1 KQQQQQKRIDSG
13 ISSASSSSST
23 MVSSIDSSS
32 TTITTATLRN
42 DDNSD
47 DDDDDNDMNNK
58 NKMIKNSEMLCS
70 LLEMMKMSSTEEFAK
85 KLCFM
90 SESPLLCQEMRN
102 CGYVPMLIRLIH
114 QQTMDDHDDFNLE
127 QLQQQQQSRVHRN
140 LIQALNNI
148 VQHTKRNRKELKILK
163 ILEDLKAFVE
173 ILLKKFLENQP
184 DSTPESVD
192 HPCNLI
198 IDLYKMCSEQQSIEF
213 IEYFGGVFVISEV
226 IKIDYKCHG
235 DSHNEDCYKIRLYS
249 LMILTHV
256 TFNNPQVKSLLGSKK
271 SFLIVLIEL
280 LRISSNED
288 LIQAIAKVIQNLSWD
303 TNYISMQTMRDVKT
317 VTHLTNSMLIV
328 KKESTIKCL
337 LAALGNL
344 TASSPQNKADF
355 CRVNG
360 GLEFLIKSMKITSND
375 NDSIRKNTSPDNNN
389 SCKNTDNNDNKISKL
404 SISVVEASGRIL
416 RNISSYLATE
426 EKYRQIL
433 REHNVILMLLN
444 HLESSSLD
452 VVSNACVILS
462 NLSVFTV
469 LTEESSRDQIL
480 MIESNAITKLA
491 KLIHSKHRTIREGAM
506 ATYKHLVTSHAYLI
520 HSSFNND
527 GQQQQQQNQ
536 TNNHHQRLSTSL
548 SISSFPMRK
557 MKAIKN
563 EIANLSTL
571 NNLNNNNNDEII
583 PIDLSKSFNFGSS
596 NHNRS
601 RFSRSTSH
609 DSIRRNINNNGQT
622 IIMTKSTPDSSFVS
636 ASYQHQHHHL
646 QQQSNN
652 NKSNR
657 SSLGNV
663 NRKSTITTRIT
674 CDNNNHSSIISDGIS
689 SDYDIYSG
697 DSKCQIPINNQTLG
711 NNNNNNSHKAFIHQ
725 DETSEIIDDD
735 NDELDYTTDF
745 SERYKDDEDG
755 HELSG
760 RHHHH
765 HHHSHRNRSGG
776 GKPTS
781 ESVGEDSVKIYETEG
796 TPLAFSLAPSLS
808 DLHDIDLKSIYE
820 DERENEDHLKKTKP
834 KLSSKVSNT
843 SLENNVDKTSKNT
856 PNNLSPINLT
866 STIKLNRN
874 VSRISSKSI
883 DESNKKPIL
892 PPKPSSSTT
901 TTTNDVIDR
910 IIRTDKNN
918 NNTRW
923 NNDTK
928 STNENDHK
936 TTDAEYFNQDSAIKF
951 ETEDTPAIFSHATSL
966 SSLNVDDNDDD
977 DNNQDHSSIVEQTTI
992 NVSIT
997 SNVEQSIGDDDDD
1010 DVTVMKSNDNDKDD
1024 KQMVNKCNENI
1035 VKEKFKENHCD
1046 DDFSRKKDSHDQQQQ
1061 QSSSSITVKN
1071 ETIKKSVSE
1080 DDDDDEDEQILKKCI
1095 EFALPTKKKSIKS
1108 SSSSSSSSTPKNSSI
1123 TDTNNRRPLYNQQN
1137 NHHKSPRTNNNNNNN
1152 KQHSSSVMTKNS
1164 SQISIMTMN
1173 HQNNSNVIGQQSI
1186 SSQQQSPLLRKSLSK
1201 PMIDVPSSGAQS
1213 VGAIGDQRRQFFVED
1228 TPIQF
1233 SECHSSLS
1241 SLSFDSDNGIGNTSN
1256 NTATDSTTIAP
1267 NSDNNSNNNNNN
1279 NNNREESNQP
1289 HPPPSTESKTTKPT
1303 ITVDDDVD
1311 DYQLLDAVINLG
1323 INSNVN
1329 TSSSASSGQN
1339 HTGNINKTTGIRSS
1353 SVVSTSS
1360 SMSHRQRNL
1369 ANVAKTTKIQ
1379 SQQQQQQQDSNQNV
1393 LGSLPKIHHN
1403 NVDNNFRQTSS
1414 NSGPI
1419 NNNRSSRSMDRH
1431 YHHHQHHHHHDD
1443 NFDDDEKTYIICTQV
1458 SRESSS
1464 PAATTYPQR
1473 QSADGQSSN
1482 QCQSNVKNSPRK
1494 PKRDN
1499 TATNRTSPANHHK
1512 NVSKIIP
1519 IPTTRTT
1526 ILNKNNQHQQQ
1537 LQPTVINGNGD
1548 HSDTGSFDDRSAHS
1562 LLDNT
1567 KPPSIIDHHSLMS
1580 QSSASSIDSE
1590 ISDIG
1595 IDNIPLRKS
1604 NSQDLLVAKA
1614 ASNCAKEINTLVQSC
1629 VNDDDDDSSVKDS
1642 SSSLSTADG
1651 YHHHHHHSKFSSIN
1665 DNQHSLMKT
1674 YNPLRNVPQQVSR
1687 TLPKMK
1693 PIAHHSNQTE
1703 PKQKREINKS
1713 SKVNTD
1719 DDDDDDDEMENGCD
1733 QRTYNKNDL
1742 KRNKNDQPIGYNY
1755 YESDQSDT
1763 DISEILPLDDYDPC
1777 ATIISNNST
1786 NPIDSVDGQTTT
1798 TTTTT
1803 NESNTA
1809 TIVLYNKPNIDPNPS
1824 INDPFLAQMLSTS
1837 PQTAA
1842 AATAMMMNNKT
1853 RATKSLSSS
1862 SSTTMKHSSQPKSSA
1877 SVHSFSHHNNNNNN
1891 SDESYGGHQLER
1903 LEDLESETR
1912 YRPNSRNRN
1921 NNNTNDRMEEL
1932 DFTNGF
1938 NQQFNSFNQHH
1949 HHDRSLNFVQN
1960 SRSLQRGH
1968 KFMIMNN
1975 NTKADFED
1983 RDMMFTSK
1991 HRKQVVQS
1999 HARYFQNKSSLS
2011 SSSSSSTVKTS
2022 SKYFDRHPIVGADA
2036 ETNNEIDLLLDS
2048 PPRLSTTST
2057 ANHPLHHHHVGH
2069 SPLLS
2074 KQQQQQQ
2081 SNNDNPTV
2089 SIKSKEKS
2097 LLSNIKSKLFSSP
2110 KPSKKHDNNNVK
2122 SKIKFWPRSKST
2134 HDKLDQQQSPTI
2146 ETLPTPALPLNQRH
2160 SLKTS
2165 ASVSGGSQEF
2175 IDKSSVTGSMFD
2187 RLIPT
2192 RRSLANHH
2200 ETMIMMKTNLT
2211 RSTTYDSLPI
2221 KDVVDDDNYP
2231 NQLSMMMMMNRSNH
2245 NISTTL
2251 KMSPK

>member
-1 KQQQQQKRIDSG
+1 
-13 ISSASSSSST
+13 
-23 MVSSIDSSS
+23 
-32 TTITTATLRN
+32 
-42 DDNSD
+42 
-47 DDDDDNDMNNK
+47 
-58 NKMIKNSEMLCS
+58 
-70 LLEMMKMSSTEEFAK
+70 
-85 KLCFM
+85 M

-609 DSIRRNINNNGQT
+609 DSIRRNINNNG
-622 IIMTKSTPDSSFVS
+622 
-636 ASYQHQHHHL
+636 
-646 QQQSNN
+646 
-652 NKSNR
+652 
-657 SSLGNV
+657 
-663 NRKSTITTRIT
+663 
-674 CDNNNHSSIISDGIS
+674 
-689 SDYDIYSG
+689 
-697 DSKCQIPINNQTLG
+697 

-892 PPKPSSSTT
+892 PPKPSSTT
-901 TTTNDVIDR
+901 TTTND
-910 IIRTDKNN
+910 
-918 NNTRW
+918 
-923 NNDTK
+923 
-928 STNENDHK
+928 
-936 TTDAEYFNQDSAIKF
+936 
-951 ETEDTPAIFSHATSL
+951 
-966 SSLNVDDNDDD
+966 
-977 DNNQDHSSIVEQTTI
+977 
-992 NVSIT
+992 
-997 SNVEQSIGDDDDD
+997 
-1010 DVTVMKSNDNDKDD
+1010 
-1024 KQMVNKCNENI
+1024 
-1035 VKEKFKENHCD
+1035 
-1046 DDFSRKKDSHDQQQQ
+1046 
-1061 QSSSSITVKN
+1061 
-1071 ETIKKSVSE
+1071 KSVSE

-1213 VGAIGDQRRQFFVED
+1213 VGAI
-1228 TPIQF
+1228 
-1233 SECHSSLS
+1233 
-1241 SLSFDSDNGIGNTSN
+1241 
-1256 NTATDSTTIAP
+1256 
-1267 NSDNNSNNNNNN
+1267 
-1279 NNNREESNQP
+1279 
-1289 HPPPSTESKTTKPT
+1289 
-1303 ITVDDDVD
+1303 
-1311 DYQLLDAVINLG
+1311 DAVINLG

-1393 LGSLPKIHHN
+1393 L
-1403 NVDNNFRQTSS
+1403 
-1414 NSGPI
+1414 
-1419 NNNRSSRSMDRH
+1419 
-1431 YHHHQHHHHHDD
+1431 
-1443 NFDDDEKTYIICTQV
+1443 V

-1595 IDNIPLRKS
+1595 IDNIPL
-1604 NSQDLLVAKA
+1604 Q
-1614 ASNCAKEINTLVQSC
+1614 
-1629 VNDDDDDSSVKDS
+1629 
-1642 SSSLSTADG
+1642 
-1651 YHHHHHHSKFSSIN
+1651 
-1665 DNQHSLMKT
+1665 
-1674 YNPLRNVPQQVSR
+1674 
-1687 TLPKMK
+1687 
-1693 PIAHHSNQTE
+1693 

-1713 SKVNTD
+1713 SKVNT

-1803 NESNTA
+1803 TNESNTA

-1837 PQTAA
+1837 PQT

-1877 SVHSFSHHNNNNNN
+1877 SVHSFSHHNNNNNNN

-2251 KMSPK
+2251 KMSPKFDEYRYQQQQQQQPPHGYHYGSLNHQRNNQNKSQSIITQQQQQEPINNNFTFMTFVKSPCQNKNNNNNNSNDQFIDQESNINHQMSMNIVNNNNDSNMADTNNNKNDGKFIEKQKNNKTRKDDPSLSNNTIDSSSSSSSTLNSNSNRKTCLVTTV